1 MSNNPYLKLSED
13 GKTLIRCDKSA
24 VGNIIIPYGV
34 TKIGDEA
41 FKECANLTSVEI
53 PDSVTVI
60 GDEAFSCCT
69 GLTSVKI
76 PSSVVLI
83 GNRAFFICKNI
94 TTIEFASGVVII
106 GDFAFDNCTS
116 LTSIKIPS
124 SVKEIGDFAF
134 NSCTS
139 LTTVEIP
146 NSVRKIGK
154 GAFGGYTCI
163 SHFVVDKGNPTY
175 CSENGSLY
183 LKDMSILIRVPG
195 LINSFTIP
203 SSVTTIGSWAFS
215 GCTNLTSVV
224 IPSSVTHIG
233 YDAFYNCRS
242 LTSVEIPNSVTKIGS
257 SAFSGCTSLTSIE
270 IPRSVTEIEWG
281 AFNKFIGI
289 KKFVVDKDNPNYC
302 SLNGVL
308 YSKDMS
314 ILLQAPCNIESLLI
328 PSSVTEISWWAF
340 SDCTSLTSIEIPDS
354 VTKIGYHAF
363 SDCTSLTE
371 LHLRHKRPLD
381 FSKAFEK
388 IGENDE
394 PDLSKIT
401 LYVPIG
407 SGYDYR
413 HHPFYSKF
421 AKVVVEE

>member
-1 MSNNPYLKLSED
+1 MKLSED

-53 PDSVTVI
+53 PESVTVI
-60 GDEAFSCCT
+60 GDDAFSCCAN
-69 GLTSVKI
+69 LTSVKI

-83 GNRAFFICKNI
+83 GKSAFFLCKNI
-94 TTIEFASGVVII
+94 TTVEFANGVVII

-134 NSCTS
+134 DSCTS

-146 NSVRKIGK
+146 NSVRKIGN

-183 LKDMSILIRVPG
+183 SKDMRTLIRVPG

-257 SAFSGCTSLTSIE
+257 SAFSCCTSLASVE
-270 IPRSVTEIEWG
+270 IPRSVTEIEWA
-281 AFNKFIGI
+281 AFGFRNPEF

-314 ILLQAPCNIESLLI
+314 ILIQAPCNIESFLI
-328 PSSVTEISWWAF
+328 PSNVTEISSWAF
-340 SDCTSLTSIEIPDS
+340 SDCTSLTSVEIPS
-354 VTKIGYHAF
+354 NVTKIGYHAF
-363 SDCTSLTE
+363 SDCSNLKE
-371 LHLRHKRPLD
+371 LHLRHKTPLD
-381 FSKAFEK
+381 FSNAFKK
-388 IGENDE
+388 IGENYKFDV
-394 PDLSKIT
+394 SQIT

-421 AKVVVEE
+421 AKVEIEE